1 MATQQIKA
9 LSDLLAHHSSDSGYM
24 ELRLQKTKSHLL
36 NLINGD
42 LMANDESMSTG
53 FSSRSFENGGW
64 GFASSSLIDVD
75 NLTAQDQMEKAKQVL
90 LKAERHGHFM
100 GKAMHNPLDVNL
112 PEQKFSYIQDRSR
125 YQREVATKEQVEFLK
140 DLNDFIS
147 KKYND
152 LKSVQ
157 LILSFNELDKTM
169 INTMGSQT
177 SHLLPRTA
185 LYLKFSIEQDGE
197 VVSLLEPLSGN
208 GRADIFLKDPLHYEE
223 VIHDLYKRVKDKS
236 HGIHAAAGVK
246 DLILAP
252 AVTGILAHEAIGHP
266 AEADL
271 VKAGSVAGNYLNKK
285 VGTDLVNM
293 VDLAHTYNGQE
304 LPVPVYIDDEGV
316 EGRDVHLIE
325 NGVFKGYMNNRELSA
340 FYGHNSTGN
349 ARAFDY
355 NDEPL
360 IRMRNTM
367 ILPGESKLEDMIASI
382 DDGYYFLQSS
392 NGQADLTSEFMF
404 GVTMGYEIKKGKLGR
419 AIKDT
424 TISGVAFDMLATVDM
439 VSDEMHISCSG
450 FCGKKQRMIVSHG
463 GPSLKCRLHVGGRS

>member
-1 MATQQIKA
+1 MPMDNLNILKELMAKGS
-9 LSDLLAHHSSDSGYM
+9 LGSGYC
-24 ELRLQKTKSHLL
+24 ELRFQNTRAHFL

-42 LMANDESMSTG
+42 LSANQESSSTG
-53 FSSRSFENGGW
+53 FSTRSFIDGGW
-64 GFASSSLIDVD
+64 GFASSSLIHDLSSKD
-75 NLTAQDQMEKAKQVL
+75 QLAKAQAILEKSQS
-90 LKAERHGHFM
+90 HGHFM
-100 GKAMHNPLDVNL
+100 SKAKSKPLEINL
-112 PEQKFSYIQDRSR
+112 PQKAYSFIQDPNL
-125 YQREVATKEQVEFLK
+125 YVKEVSTKEQVEFLK
-140 DLNDFIS
+140 ELNSFIE
-147 KKYND
+147 KKYGD

-157 LILSFNELDKTM
+157 LMLSFNELDKTM
-169 INTMGSQT
+169 VNTMGSEA

-185 LYLKFSIEQDGE
+185 LYLKFSIEKDGE
-197 VVSLLEPLSGN
+197 VSSLLEPLSGN
-208 GRADIFLKDPLHYEE
+208 GRANIFMKAPQDYEE
-223 VIHDLYKRVKDKS
+223 VIDQLYKRLKDKS
-236 HGIHAAAGVK
+236 NGIHASSGIK
-246 DLILAP
+246 DMILAP

-271 VKAGSVAGNYLNKK
+271 VRAGSAASNYLNKK
-285 VGTDLVNM
+285 VGTDLVTM
-293 VDLAHTYNGQE
+293 VDLAHTYKGQE
-304 LPVPVYIDDEGV
+304 LPVPVYIDDEGTQ
-316 EGRDVHLIE
+316 GKDVTLIDQ
-325 NGVFKGYMNNRELSA
+325 GVFKGYMNNRELA
-340 FYGHNSTGN
+340 AYYGHEETGS

-367 ILPGESKLEDMIASI
+367 ILPGDSKLEEMIESI